1 MTNTGNSSANY
12 DLNIGYGDGSIAY
25 NWTNTTG
32 KTFGINNIQLD
43 IKDTTYTAS
52 SVSGDLISNDILYSS
67 VFKIGVAAGSTTP
80 SNYLDANSTPIVGA
94 YGTLTVNLDGTYSYQ
109 ANGKIA
115 DLGKDDVFT
124 YKIET
129 LDGTVNTQTLTIK
142 VDADNVLI
150 GTPDAGTTGN
160 DIAVSQSANEVFTL
174 GDGADLLI
182 YNVLNGSSPTGG
194 NGTDQ
199 WLDFNMSEGDKI
211 DVSSLLSGATTDNI
225 NNYLSVSISGNQVTL
240 LVDRDGSSGG
250 ISTPTALLT
259 LTNED
264 HATNPITSLVDLLNN
279 NSIIY

>member
-1 MTNTGNSSANY
+1 
-12 DLNIGYGDGSIAY
+12 
-25 NWTNTTG
+25 
-32 KTFGINNIQLD
+32 
-43 IKDTTYTAS
+43 
-52 SVSGDLISNDILYSS
+52 
-67 VFKIGVAAGSTTP
+67 
-80 SNYLDANSTPIVGA
+80 
-94 YGTLTVNLDGTYSYQ
+94 
-109 ANGKIA
+109 
-115 DLGKDDVFT
+115 
-124 YKIET
+124 
-129 LDGTVNTQTLTIK
+129 
-142 VDADNVLI
+142 
-150 GTPDAGTTGN
+150 
-160 DIAVSQSANEVFTL
+160 
-174 GDGADLLI
+174 
-182 YNVLNGSSPTGG
+182 PTGG

>member
-1 MTNTGNSSANY
+1 MSYLFLSCTE
-12 DLNIGYGDGSIAY
+12 
-25 NWTNTTG
+25 
-32 KTFGINNIQLD
+32 INNIQLD

>member
-1 MTNTGNSSANY
+1 M
-12 DLNIGYGDGSIAY
+12 
-25 NWTNTTG
+25 
-32 KTFGINNIQLD
+32 
-43 IKDTTYTAS
+43 
-52 SVSGDLISNDILYSS
+52 
-67 VFKIGVAAGSTTP
+67 
-80 SNYLDANSTPIVGA
+80 VGA

-115 DLGKDDVFT
+115 DLGKDDIFT

-225 NNYLSVSISGNQVTL
+225 DVC
-240 LVDRDGSSGG
+240 
-250 ISTPTALLT
+250 
-259 LTNED
+259 
-264 HATNPITSLVDLLNN
+264 
-279 NSIIY
+279 